1 MRIPCHQAKLQPLV
15 ATLVTRQ
22 VFRIVTSKCNQMQN
36 RKRGIDCYLE
46 ERVLLIGRRY
56 VYAGFV
62 KVNRYCNFS
71 QCKFLE

>member
-1 MRIPCHQAKLQPLV
+1 
-15 ATLVTRQ
+15 
-22 VFRIVTSKCNQMQN
+22 MQN

-46 ERVLLIGRRY
+46 ERVLLVGRRY